1 MSLFIK
7 QKQTLR
13 LQKQEEGGGGW
24 ERVSERRGYV
34 YTYGRSK
41 AKK

>member
-1 MSLFIK
+1 MA
-7 QKQTLR
+7 QETQTKALYQPR
-13 LQKQEEGGGGW
+13 GVEWGGGW
-24 ERVSERRGYV
+24 EGVSERRGYV